1 MRQLFALMV
10 LLAIVSFEALALDA
24 FVRHARF
31 YAPKSGP
38 YIETYI
44 TIPTSNLQFSETND
58 GKLQAGVEITILYK
72 QNNEIVKFDKYIL
85 NSKAFKTED
94 EIEESLLDVK
104 RTALKANTYQIEVAF
119 KDVNDKKA
127 EVLETKSSIDLKD
140 AKDEV
145 AISDIQLLENYE
157 KSSAENSFVKNGFMM
172 LPHCINYYPTQM
184 SKLMYYFEVYNTH
197 TLNDEEYLISQ
208 SINYYNSDKVYK
220 NIKQFAKKKSKVV
233 EVSLAEF
240 DISKLPSGNYDLTI
254 QVINKSNE
262 VLLEKKQFIQR
273 LNLDYVESEDDLLAI
288 QTNNTFAND
297 LSDEDALYQI
307 RTLYPI
313 SSRSEVRLA
322 NSIFKEKKVDLA
334 KQFLLNFFTKRNGA
348 NPGEP
353 YENYMN
359 AVNAVNNTFGNQIDE
374 GFETEI
380 GRVYLQYGEPSSIIK
395 DQTKSGLDFQL
406 WHYYALPDGQS
417 NITFLFFKSGL
428 TFGDQSGAAFEL
440 FHTDALKEPQYGTWT
455 AAKSRLEEGF
465 GDRFD
470 TDEFD
475 KLYQYMG
482 ETGRIRGKSDDDSD
496 VNPFE

>member
-31 YAPKSGP
+31 YAPESGP

-58 GKLQAGVEITILYK
+58 GKLQAGIEITILYK

-197 TLNDEEYLISQ
+197 TLNDQEYLICQ
-208 SINYYNSDKVYK
+208 SINYYNSDRF
-220 NIKQFAKKKSKVV
+220 IK
-233 EVSLAEF
+233 
-240 DISKLPSGNYDLTI
+240 T
-254 QVINKSNE
+254 
-262 VLLEKKQFIQR
+262 
-273 LNLDYVESEDDLLAI
+273 
-288 QTNNTFAND
+288 
-297 LSDEDALYQI
+297 
-307 RTLYPI
+307 
-313 SSRSEVRLA
+313 
-322 NSIFKEKKVDLA
+322 
-334 KQFLLNFFTKRNGA
+334 
-348 NPGEP
+348 
-353 YENYMN
+353 
-359 AVNAVNNTFGNQIDE
+359 
-374 GFETEI
+374 
-380 GRVYLQYGEPSSIIK
+380 
-395 DQTKSGLDFQL
+395 
-406 WHYYALPDGQS
+406 
-417 NITFLFFKSGL
+417 
-428 TFGDQSGAAFEL
+428 
-440 FHTDALKEPQYGTWT
+440 
-455 AAKSRLEEGF
+455 
-465 GDRFD
+465 
-470 TDEFD
+470 
-475 KLYQYMG
+475 
-482 ETGRIRGKSDDDSD
+482 
-496 VNPFE
+496 